1 MPLDILTGEAIRN
14 CVSMEACIDLMSE
27 TMRAVSRK
35 EVSIPPRAVIALGDS
50 GNLFLDMPGA
60 TARPAAFGSKL
71 LGYFPGNTT
80 RPMIQGVIIL
90 FDAATGAPAAIADA
104 VSVTALRT
112 AAASGLATRL
122 LARKDATTLAILGTG
137 VQAEYHLRAM
147 RAVRPITRVL
157 VWGRSRE
164 KAEAFAGRHRAGA
177 GAGADVTAAADAKTA
192 VEQADIVCTVTASSL
207 PVLEGRWLKPG
218 AHLNL
223 VGAFTPATRE
233 ADTEA
238 IRRSR
243 IFVEIRE
250 FALREAGELVIPI
263 GEGVITA
270 DHVAGEIGE
279 VVAGTVAG
287 RTRPDE
293 ITAYKSLGNV
303 AQDLATAAFA
313 CEQAAK
319 RPVPGVTRLAD
330 IG

>member
-27 TMRAVSRK
+27 TMLAVSRK
-35 EVSIPPRAVIALGDS
+35 QVTIPPRAVVALEDS
-50 GNLFLDMPGA
+50 GNIFLDMPGA
-60 TARPAAFGSKL
+60 MARPAAFGSKL

-80 RPMIQGVIIL
+80 RPMIQGVIVL
-90 FDAATGAPAAIADA
+90 FNAATGAPAAIADA
-104 VSVTALRT
+104 ISVTALRT

-147 RAVRPITRVL
+147 RAVRPVARVL

-164 KAEAFAGRHRAGA
+164 KAEAFARRHRAGA
-177 GAGADVTAAADAKTA
+177 GIDVIAAADAKTA
-192 VEQADIVCTVTASSL
+192 VEQADIVCTVTASPL
-207 PVLEGRWLKPG
+207 PVLAGLWLKPG

-263 GEGVITA
+263 GEGSITA

-279 VVAGTVAG
+279 VVAGAVAG

-293 ITAYKSLGNV
+293 VTAYKSLGNV

>member
-1 MPLDILTGEAIRN
+1 MALDILTGEAIRN
-14 CVSMEACIDLMSE
+14 CVSMEACIDLLAA
-27 TMRAVSRK
+27 TMRSVSRN
-35 EVSIPPRAVIALGDS
+35 ETTMPPRGILALGAS
-50 GNLFLDMPGA
+50 GNLLLDMPGA
-60 TARPAAFGSKL
+60 IARPAVFGSKL
-71 LGYFPGNTT
+71 LSYFPGNSAQP
-80 RPMIQGVIIL
+80 RIQGVIVL
-90 FDAATGAPAAIADA
+90 FDAATGAPTAVVDA

-122 LARKDATTLAILGTG
+122 LAREDASTLAILGTG

-147 RAVRPITRVL
+147 HAVRPLTRVI

-164 KAEAFAGRHRAGA
+164 KAEAFVRRLGGA
-177 GAGADVTAAADAKTA
+177 GDDFVATPDARLA
-192 VEQADIVCTVTASSL
+192 VEQADIVCTVTASPT

-223 VGAFTPATRE
+223 VGAFTPTTRE

-243 IFVEIRE
+243 LFVEIRA
-250 FALREAGELVIPI
+250 FALREAGELAIPI
-263 GEGVITA
+263 GEGQLTA
-270 DHVAGEIGE
+270 GHVAGEIGE

-313 CEQAAK
+313 REQLA
-319 RPVPGVTRLAD
+319 RGQVPGVTRVAD
-330 IG
+330 FG